1 MKLREMLKKA
11 LQDPELKIEA
21 IIPEEYAKLDDFL
34 ANLPDNILVSEW
46 LHTLGYAKYE
56 YHIHI
61 GETADNLKKLYEQ
74 DVRVGN
80 PKLLRLYSKKE
91 LKDITQSTLGV

>member
-1 MKLREMLKKA
+1 MKA
-11 LQDPELKIEA
+11 LITGITGFVGSHLV
-21 IIPEEYAKLDDFL
+21 EYIL